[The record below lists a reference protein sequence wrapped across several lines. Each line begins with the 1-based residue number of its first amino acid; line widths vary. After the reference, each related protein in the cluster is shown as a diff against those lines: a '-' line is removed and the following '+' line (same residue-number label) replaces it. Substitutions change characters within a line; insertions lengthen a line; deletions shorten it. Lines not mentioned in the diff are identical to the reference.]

1 MIPVGCVL
9 TMVGT
14 GSEMNAGSVITNQ
27 DTKQKIG
34 HVFADEKIMPRF
46 SILNPGYTMT
56 LPKYRWYPVF
66 TTYSTIFVSSIFRE
80 KMITPAIISVKG

>member
-1 MIPVGCVL
+1 MSATILRQYRFLSIGKIRGKNIFIRFEEPDCEVIPVGCVL

-46 SILNPGYTMT
+46 SILN
-56 LPKYRWYPVF
+56 RD
-66 TTYSTIFVSSIFRE
+66 IQ
-80 KMITPAIISVKG
+80 